1 MPSSSDQPYTNQH
14 QAGGGYNQDGVP
26 KPRSSGSRRGK
37 GRRKFDPEE
46 EEPNGGTVTN
56 PQSGAL

>member
-1 MPSSSDQPYTNQH
+1 MPSSSDQAHTNQH
-14 QAGGGYNQDGVP
+14 QAGGAYNQDGVL

-37 GRRKFDPEE
+37 GRHKYEPEE

-56 PQSGAL
+56 LQSGAL

>member
-1 MPSSSDQPYTNQH
+1 MPSSSDQAHTNQH
-14 QAGGGYNQDGVP
+14 QAGSAYNQDEAP
-26 KPRSSGSRRGK
+26 KLRSSGSRRGK
-37 GRRKFDPEE
+37 GRRKYDREE